1 MTVKLKYYISII
13 RIEKRFTK
21 EQKKLQFGR
30 DRHFSETTSDIFRSE
45 SETYS
50 FSVQKI
56 LSEFKITRIWDDL
69 NLLTKSGTCQD
80 RFPFVYH
87 NLPLMTS

>member
-1 MTVKLKYYISII
+1 MTIKLIYYISSI

-21 EQKKLQFGR
+21 EQKKLQFGQ

-50 FSVQKI
+50 CFAQKT
-56 LSEFKITRIWDDL
+56 LSEFKIPRIWDDL
-69 NLLTKSGTCQD
+69 NLLTKSGT
-80 RFPFVYH
+80 
-87 NLPLMTS
+87 LSG

>member
-1 MTVKLKYYISII
+1 MTIKLIYYISSI

-30 DRHFSETTSDIFRSE
+30 DRHFSEATSDIFRSE

-50 FSVQKI
+50 CFSQKT
-56 LSEFKITRIWDDL
+56 LSEFKIPRIWDDL
-69 NLLTKSGTCQD
+69 NLLTKSGT
-80 RFPFVYH
+80 
-87 NLPLMTS
+87 LSG